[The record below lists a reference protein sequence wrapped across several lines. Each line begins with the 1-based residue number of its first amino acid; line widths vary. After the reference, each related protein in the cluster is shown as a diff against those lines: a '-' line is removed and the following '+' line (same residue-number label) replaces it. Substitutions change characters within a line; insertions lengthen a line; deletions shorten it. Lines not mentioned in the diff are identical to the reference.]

1 MDQGLMYTRLGN
13 PVGLAEIQQR
23 GVDRTPPTV
32 R

>member
-13 PVGLAEIQQR
+13 PVGMAEVERTGI
-23 GVDRTPPTV
+23 DRREPWI